1 MSLLEIILPIRKGNF
16 ALNLDLRLPLDGIT
30 AIFGPSGSGK
40 TSLLRA
46 IAGLDRHQGGKIS
59 FASQVWQDDRDFTA
73 VHKRG
78 LGYVFQED
86 NLFSHL
92 NVRENLHYGTR
103 RAGTEP
109 AALEHII
116 AMLQLQNLL
125 EHKPWQLSGG
135 ERQKVAIARALA
147 IKPQLLLMDEPLAAL
162 DQTFKQEFL
171 PALKSLVNELRLP
184 MLYVSHA
191 SDEVAQLADNLVLLD
206 KSGSAS
212 YGQVAKMLTDPH
224 LVLAHRQE
232 AEAIISAEV
241 SAYDTE
247 YAMLTLEFSGQKI
260 FVSGRQMLAGT
271 QVRLRILAQDISL
284 TLSSQQGTSILN
296 IFNVTIKEIFPFS
309 TAHDT
314 VLLDLAGTPLLARI
328 TRKSRDLLGLKPG
341 QEVFAQIKSV
351 AIAQ

>member
-1 MSLLEIILPIRKGNF
+1 VKMLEFILPMRKGKF
-16 ALNLDLRLPLDGIT
+16 QLNLDLKLPLQGIT

-46 IAGLDRHQGGKIS
+46 ISGLDKHPGGEIR
-59 FASQVWQDDRDFTA
+59 FGAQVWQDANNFVPT
-73 VHKRG
+73 HKRE

-92 NVRENLHYGTR
+92 SVKQNLQYGTR

-109 AALEHII
+109 STLEYII
-116 AMLQLQNLL
+116 EMLELQSLL

-162 DQTFKQEFL
+162 DQAFKQEFL
-171 PALKSLVNELRLP
+171 PALKKLINELAIPL
-184 MLYVSHA
+184 LYVSHA
-191 SDEVAQLADNLVLLD
+191 SDEVAQLADNLILLD
-206 KSGSAS
+206 KSGTATQ
-212 YGQVAKMLTDPH
+212 GQIADMFTDPGH
-224 LVLAHRQE
+224 SLAHRQE
-232 AEAIISAEV
+232 AESIIFAEV
-241 SAYDTE
+241 SGYDAD
-247 YAMLTLEFSGQKI
+247 YAMLTLTFSGQNI
-260 FVSGRQMLAGT
+260 FVSGKHMSPGT
-271 QVRLRILAQDISL
+271 RVRLRILAQDISL
-284 TLSSQQGTSILN
+284 TLAPQQATSILN
-296 IFNVTIKEIFPFS
+296 IFKVAIREIFPFS

-328 TRKSRDLLGLKPG
+328 TRKSTDLLGLHQG
-341 QEVFAQIKSV
+341 QQVFAQIKSV